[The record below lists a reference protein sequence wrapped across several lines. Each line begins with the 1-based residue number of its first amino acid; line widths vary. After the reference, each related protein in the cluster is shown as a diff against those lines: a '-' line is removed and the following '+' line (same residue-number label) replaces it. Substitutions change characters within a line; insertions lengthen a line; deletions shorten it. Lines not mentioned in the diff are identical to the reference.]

1 MNDSFISSQSMQSS
15 LVFRTLTSQEIENLK
30 LDKNLIH
37 SNFLKLDQMS
47 YNLQNQINTTSNFP
61 KKNTTHIANLHSLP
75 YDCLLK
81 IVFLLDAEDIF
92 NVLRTCCNLNA
103 LSKSPLLLKN
113 LVKLQCPEIYKSFD
127 TLMLDS
133 WPHYSNAAFALG
145 RIEQRIEQINN
156 LETKIVKTQK
166 TTVFIIVTVICVR
179 TLFNLLT
186 RK

>member
-1 MNDSFISSQSMQSS
+1 MNVSFITPLHDQSS
-15 LVFRTLTSQEIENLK
+15 LICRPLTSQEIENLK
-30 LDKNLIH
+30 LDKNLVLN
-37 SNFLKLDQMS
+37 SFYKLDQMS
-47 YNLQNQINTTSNFP
+47 CSLQNQISTNVFQ
-61 KKNTTHIANLHSLP
+61 KKSTILCANLDSLP

-81 IVFLLDAEDIF
+81 IIFLLDAEDIF
-92 NVLRTCCNLNA
+92 NALRTCWNLNA

-145 RIEQRIEQINN
+145 RIEQRIEKITN

-166 TTVFIIVTVICVR
+166 TTVFIIVTVLCAR